1 MTKTL
6 MMQLRVVMGAVTDTE
21 ATQNE
26 TVTTTTYNS
35 VPARRHPDRVR
46 RPPEWYQTDS
56 YN

>member
-1 MTKTL
+1 